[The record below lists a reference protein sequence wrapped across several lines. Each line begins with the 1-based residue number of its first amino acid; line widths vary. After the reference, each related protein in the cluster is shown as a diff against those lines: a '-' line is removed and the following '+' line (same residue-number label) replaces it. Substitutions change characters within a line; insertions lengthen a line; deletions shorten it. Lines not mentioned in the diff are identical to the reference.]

1 MELLAD
7 KELLEDVKK
16 LINIVEPNK
25 SQEYSENTIQS
36 GGYVFNLIPAMT
48 AVFAAAVE
56 FIGKFFVKS
65 ARVLFKFNIWKVS
78 RDKDGN
84 EFAYVSPHLKANEGQ
99 LWRYIRICVKAS
111 LFLCIFALGGV
122 IVTVFGVL
130 YLYTKLFKH
139 FGKLNK
145 KDDLSD
151 EPNKKPEEN

>member
-16 LINIVEPNK
+16 LINIVEPDK
-25 SQEYSENTIQS
+25 SQEYSHTIQS

-48 AVFAAAVE
+48 GVFAAAVE
-56 FIGKFFVKS
+56 YIGKFFVKS

-84 EFAYVSPHLKANEGQ
+84 EFAYLSPHLKANEGQ

-139 FGKLNK
+139 FSKLNK

>member
-16 LINIVEPNK
+16 LINVVDPEKPP
-25 SQEYSENTIQS
+25 EDSENIIQS

-48 AVFAAAVE
+48 RIFAEVAE
-56 FIGKFFVKS
+56 YIGKFLVKS
-65 ARVLFKFNIWKVS
+65 GKVLFKFNIWKVA

-84 EFAYVSPHLKANEGQ
+84 EFAYPSPHLKANEGQ

-145 KDDLSD
+145 KGDLSD

>member
-16 LINIVEPNK
+16 LVNIVEPTNDGEV
-25 SQEYSENTIQS
+25 SDNTIQT
-36 GGYVFNLIPAMT
+36 GGYVFDLIPSMT
-48 AVFAAAVE
+48 SVFAEAAE

-65 ARVLFKFNIWKVS
+65 GRVLFKFNIWKVS

-84 EFAYVSPHLKANEGQ
+84 EYAYPSPHLKANEGQ
-99 LWRYIRICVKAS
+99 LWRYLRICVKAS

-130 YLYTKLFKH
+130 YLYTRLFKH

-145 KDDLSD
+145 KGDLSD
-151 EPNKKPEEN
+151 EPVKKEEN